1 MIVMNLGLRV
11 AAAVF
16 SIPPEALLPMLP
28 LVMMEPKA
36 INSEIALRRKK
47 FEEEVLPIAWNNVRD
62 GFHVDDEWIVN
73 RYQNEDDIETAPPS
87 TYGEVTVRGARQLF
101 HFMDLYNRNHEKENK
116 VEFWDLGSGVGRL
129 VVQSFIEVP
138 LLSRAVGMEL
148 CPSRHGMALRARSSV
163 LDIVKTESSSL
174 DFIQGDIL
182 DTSNTITATHIYV
195 ASLCFTAE
203 MMHSLAYILLSENN
217 CPNIE
222 VVASLQP
229 IPFAGKK
236 VPACRLEYVEMSWTP
251 GQGSVVYIYD
261 MKRRI
266 DL

>member
-1 MIVMNLGLRV
+1 MNLGLRV

-16 SIPPEALLPMLP
+16 SVPPEALLPMLP

-36 INSEIALRRKK
+36 INSEIELRRNK
-47 FEEEVLPIAWNNVRD
+47 FEEEVLPIAWNNARD

-73 RYQNEDDIETAPPS
+73 RYQTEDDTETAPPS

-101 HFMDLYNRNHEKENK
+101 HFMDLYKRNQEKEKK

-129 VVQSFIEVP
+129 VIQSFIEIP
-138 LLSRAVGMEL
+138 SISRAVGIEL
-148 CPSRHGMALRARSSV
+148 CPSRHDMALRARSSI
-163 LDIVKTESSSL
+163 LNIVKKERSRL

-195 ASLCFTAE
+195 ASLCFTAD
-203 MMHSLAYILLSENN
+203 MMHSLANILLSENN
-217 CPNIE
+217 CPNIKT
-222 VVASLQP
+222 VASLQP
-229 IPFAGKK
+229 IPFAGRK
-236 VPACRLEYVEMSWTP
+236 VPACRLEYIEMSWTP

-261 MKRRI
+261 MKRRTNH
-266 DL
+266 